1 MQPSNSLRALAAVAF
16 RDSVPVMMGYLPLG
30 FVFGFLFAQ
39 AGAEAWMAL
48 VCSSIVYGGASQYM
62 MVPMVAA
69 GASVPAIAFAT
80 LVINLRHIFYGV
92 SLLQKVPSKGW
103 ARWYIALTLTDETYS
118 LLSIMPVGTPL
129 PRMIFVCFFNH
140 LWWILGSFAGALAGA
155 NITIGLTGLD
165 FVLTSL
171 FAVLTAEQWR
181 NRKTALSVWAAL
193 VGYALARWA
202 VPENA
207 LAVSIG
213 FCAVAG
219 LVWGASR
226 KSKTNG
232 AVIGEN

>member
-140 LWWILGSFAGALAGA
+140 LWWILGGFSGALAGA